1 MANRPVYRIKDSQ
14 PYYEEILVD
23 FEYYPGFSLKQKQ
36 RTIASLHKEYLLCNK
51 EAKILE
57 ISTKSKN
64 FIGISLSAFQLMIST
79 KRRKYSV
86 ECAFQGS
93 KVFQNGGPYIDLF
106 NKSSAEAKKDVRLRT
121 SGKLIEFEFYNRTFP
136 LQPVDYFYNWLYINA
151 LQLNRKLSKDIML
164 YDSFT
169 DIEFNPKISINCQA
183 KAAAMFVGLKKAGK
197 LEAALEEPREFL
209 RIVYGIK

>member
-1 MANRPVYRIKDSQ
+1 MANRPVYRVKDSQ

-23 FEYYPGFSLKQKQ
+23 FEYYSGFSLKQKQ
-36 RTIASLHKEYLLCNK
+36 KTIASLHKEYLLCNK

-64 FIGISLSAFQLMIST
+64 LIGISLSAFQLMIST

-106 NKSSAEAKKDVRLRT
+106 NKSSVEAKKDVRLRT
-121 SGKLIEFEFYNRTFP
+121 SGKLIEFEFYNRAFP

-169 DIEFNPKISINCQA
+169 DIEFNPKRSINCQA
-183 KAAAMFVGLKKAGK
+183 KAAAMFVGLKKAEK
-197 LEAALEEPREFL
+197 LEAALEAPREFL